1 MTLLLD
7 LTRDQLQELMTSW
20 GEPAYRGKQI
30 YDWLHKNLV
39 TDPAQM
45 TNLPKA
51 LRERLAA
58 ETFIDPLQPL
68 MQKDDRTGE
77 TRKVLFRLPDGA
89 TIEVVLMLYDKRR
102 TVCISTQVG
111 CGIGCPFCAT
121 GLGGLVRNLS
131 PGEIIAQVHWFER
144 WLREDNPD
152 SEGLAVTRPSR
163 VTNIVVMGMGEPL
176 ANYNATMQALGA
188 IADPKTFALSARNI
202 TLSTA
207 GLVPKIERLAEE
219 PLPIR
224 LAVSL
229 HAPTDRLRNKLVPIN
244 KRYGLNALMAA
255 LHKYQRQTNRR
266 VTFEYAMMQG
276 INDSVEQANL
286 LADLL
291 LPLKHAHVNL
301 IPLNPTPGSPYQ
313 PSSREVVRRFQRVLE
328 DAGLTTTVRLRRG
341 VEISAGCGQLRQAA
355 QQADMTS
362 FQLDNKKSRQG
373 KK

>member
-1 MTLLLD
+1 MTKTLLLD
-7 LTRDQLQELMTSW
+7 LTRDQLRELVQSW
-20 GEPAYRGKQI
+20 GEPAYRGNQI

-45 TNLPKA
+45 TNLPKK

-58 ETFIDPLQPL
+58 ETFINPLELIVQV
-68 MQKDDRTGE
+68 DDARGE
-77 TRKVLFRLPDGA
+77 TRKALFRLPDGS

-144 WLREDNPD
+144 WLRQESAD
-152 SEGLAVTRPSR
+152 SEGLAVQRPTR

-176 ANYNATMQALGA
+176 ANYEATMQALRA

-202 TLSTA
+202 TLSTV
-207 GLVPKIERLAEE
+207 GLAPHIEQLAEE
-219 PLPIR
+219 SLPIR

-244 KRYGLNALMAA
+244 KRYNLSKLMDALVR
-255 LHKYQRQTNRR
+255 YQEKTRRR
-266 VTFEYAMMQG
+266 VTFEYAMMRG
-276 INDSVEQANL
+276 INDAVEQAHL

-291 LPLKHAHVNL
+291 TPLRKAHVNL

-313 PSSREVVRRFQRVLE
+313 PSSTEAVRRFQQALE
-328 DAGLTTTVRLRRG
+328 DAGVTTTVRLRRG
-341 VEISAGCGQLRQAA
+341 VEISAGCGQLRQAT
-355 QQADMTS
+355 QQPEVLK
-362 FQLDNKKSRQG
+362 FIRQ
-373 KK
+373 

>member
-1 MTLLLD
+1 MSSKPLLLD
-7 LTRDQLQELMTSW
+7 LAPTQLQDLMKSW

-30 YDWLHKNLV
+30 YEWLHKNLV

-58 ETFIDPLQPL
+58 ETAINPLELIVQV
-68 MQKDDRTGE
+68 DDDAGE
-77 TRKVLFRLPDGA
+77 TRKALFRLPDGS

-144 WLREDNPD
+144 WLRQESGD
-152 SEGLAVTRPSR
+152 SEGLVVQRPTR

-176 ANYNATMQALGA
+176 ANYAATMQALRA

-202 TLSTA
+202 TLSTS
-207 GLVPKIERLAEE
+207 GLVPKIDRLAEE
-219 PLPIR
+219 KFPIR

-244 KRYGLNALMAA
+244 KRYGLAGLMSA
-255 LHKYQRQTNRR
+255 LHRYQEKTNRR
-266 VTFEYAMMQG
+266 VTFEYAMMRG
-276 INDSVEQANL
+276 INDAVEQAHL

-313 PSSREVVRRFQRVLE
+313 PSARETVLAFQQVLE
-328 DAGLTTTVRLRRG
+328 NAGITTTVRLRRG
-341 VEISAGCGQLRQAA
+341 VEISAGCGQLRQAK
-355 QQADMTS
+355 QQPDVLK
-362 FQLDNKKSRQG
+362 FIRN
-373 KK
+373 

>member
-1 MTLLLD
+1 MPKTLLLD
-7 LTRDQLQELMTSW
+7 LTREQLQALMKSW
-20 GEPAYRGKQI
+20 GQPGYRGNQI
-30 YDWLHKNLV
+30 YEWLHKNLV
-39 TDPAQM
+39 TDPEQM

-58 ETFIDPLQPL
+58 ETFINPLELIVQV
-68 MQKDDRTGE
+68 DDEAGE
-77 TRKVLFRLPDGA
+77 TRKALFRLPDGSS
-89 TIEVVLMLYDKRR
+89 IEVVLMLYDKRR

-144 WLREDNPD
+144 WLRAENPD
-152 SEGLAVTRPSR
+152 SEGLAVQRPSR

-176 ANYNATMQALGA
+176 TNYDATMQALRA
-188 IADPKTFALSARNI
+188 IADPRTFALSARNI
-202 TLSTA
+202 TLSTS
-207 GLVPKIERLAEE
+207 GLIPRIDRLAEE
-219 PLPIR
+219 RFPIR

-255 LHKYQRQTNRR
+255 LHRYQAKTNRR
-266 VTFEYAMMQG
+266 VTFEYAMMRG
-276 INDSVEQANL
+276 INDAVEQADL

-313 PSSREVVRRFQRVLE
+313 PSARETVLAFQKVLE
-328 DAGLTTTVRLRRG
+328 DAGITTTVRLRRG
-341 VEISAGCGQLRQAA
+341 VEISAGCGQLRQAK
-355 QQADMTS
+355 QQPEMLKFIRSDA
-362 FQLDNKKSRQG
+362 
-373 KK
+373 

>member
-1 MTLLLD
+1 MSKTFLLD
-7 LTRDQLQELMTSW
+7 LTRPQLQDLMKSW
-20 GEPAYRGKQI
+20 GQPAYRGNQI
-30 YDWLHKNLV
+30 YEWLHKNLV
-39 TDPAQM
+39 TSPAQM

-58 ETFIDPLQPL
+58 ETVINPLELIVQV
-68 MQKDDRTGE
+68 DDDAGE
-77 TRKVLFRLPDGA
+77 TRKALFRLPDGS

-144 WLREDNPD
+144 WLRQDDRD
-152 SEGLAVTRPSR
+152 SEGLVVERPTR

-176 ANYNATMQALGA
+176 ANYDATMQALRA
-188 IADPKTFALSARNI
+188 IADPKTFSLSARNI
-202 TLSTA
+202 TLSTS
-207 GLVPKIERLAEE
+207 GLIPKIDRLAEE
-219 PLPIR
+219 QFPIR

-244 KRYGLNALMAA
+244 KRYGLSALMSA
-255 LHKYQRQTNRR
+255 LHRYQDKTNRR
-266 VTFEYAMMQG
+266 VTFEYAMMRG
-276 INDSVEQANL
+276 INDAVEQANL

-313 PSSREVVRRFQRVLE
+313 PSARETVVAFQQTLE
-328 DAGLTTTVRLRRG
+328 DAGVTTTVRLRRG
-341 VEISAGCGQLRQAA
+341 VEISAGCGQLRQAK
-355 QQADMTS
+355 QQPDVLK
-362 FQLDNKKSRQG
+362 FIPK
-373 KK
+373 

>member
-1 MTLLLD
+1 M
-7 LTRDQLQELMTSW
+7 QSW
-20 GEPAYRGKQI
+20 GQPAYRGNQI
-30 YDWLHKNLV
+30 YEWLHKNLV

-58 ETFIDPLQPL
+58 ETFINPLELIVQ
-68 MQKDDRTGE
+68 MDDARGE
-77 TRKVLFRLPDGA
+77 TRKALFRLPDGS

-121 GLGGLVRNLS
+121 GQGGLVRNLS

-144 WLREDNPD
+144 WLRQDNPD
-152 SEGLAVTRPSR
+152 SEGLVVQRPTR

-176 ANYNATMQALGA
+176 ANYDATIQALRA

-202 TLSTA
+202 TLSTV
-207 GLVPKIERLAEE
+207 GLVPKIDQLAEE
-219 PLPIR
+219 SLPIR

-244 KRYGLNALMAA
+244 KRYHLPKLMDALVR
-255 LHKYQRQTNRR
+255 YQEKTHRR
-266 VTFEYAMMQG
+266 VTFEYAMMRG
-276 INDSVEQANL
+276 INDSVEQAHL
-286 LADLL
+286 LVDLIS
-291 LPLKHAHVNL
+291 PLRKAHVNL

-313 PSSREVVRRFQRVLE
+313 PSSPEAIRRFQQVLE
-328 DAGLTTTVRLRRG
+328 EGGITTTVRLRRG
-341 VEISAGCGQLRQAA
+341 VEISAGCGQLRQAV
-355 QQADMTS
+355 QQPEILKFIHTS
-362 FQLDNKKSRQG
+362 
-373 KK
+373 

>member
-1 MTLLLD
+1 MSSKPLLLD
-7 LTRDQLQELMTSW
+7 LAPTQLQDLMKSW

-30 YDWLHKNLV
+30 YEWLHKNLV

-45 TNLPKA
+45 TNLPKT

-58 ETFIDPLQPL
+58 ETAINPLELIVQV
-68 MQKDDRTGE
+68 DDDAGE
-77 TRKVLFRLPDGA
+77 TRKALFRLPDGS

-144 WLREDNPD
+144 WLRQESGD
-152 SEGLAVTRPSR
+152 SEGLVVQRPTR

-176 ANYNATMQALGA
+176 ANYAATMQALRA

-202 TLSTA
+202 TLSTS
-207 GLVPKIERLAEE
+207 GLIPKIDRLAEE
-219 PLPIR
+219 KFPIR

-244 KRYGLNALMAA
+244 KRYGLAGLMSA
-255 LHKYQRQTNRR
+255 LHRYQEKTNRR
-266 VTFEYAMMQG
+266 VTFEYAMMRG
-276 INDSVEQANL
+276 INDAVEQAHL

-313 PSSREVVRRFQRVLE
+313 PSSRETVLAFQQVLE
-328 DAGLTTTVRLRRG
+328 NAGITTTVRLRRG
-341 VEISAGCGQLRQAA
+341 VEISAGCGQLRQAK
-355 QQADMTS
+355 QQPDVLK
-362 FQLDNKKSRQG
+362 FIRN
-373 KK
+373 

>member
-1 MTLLLD
+1 MSKIFLLD
-7 LTRDQLQELMTSW
+7 LTRPQLQDLMKSW
-20 GEPAYRGKQI
+20 GQPAYRGNQI

-58 ETFIDPLQPL
+58 ETYINPLELIVQV
-68 MQKDDRTGE
+68 DDDAGE
-77 TRKVLFRLPDGA
+77 TRTALFRLPDGS

-144 WLREDNPD
+144 WLRQDNPD
-152 SEGLAVTRPSR
+152 SEGLAVQRPSR

-176 ANYNATMQALGA
+176 ANYDATMQALRA

-202 TLSTA
+202 TLSTS
-207 GLVPKIERLAEE
+207 GLIPKIDRLAEE
-219 PLPIR
+219 QFPIR

-229 HAPTDRLRNKLVPIN
+229 HAPTDRLRNKLAPIN

-255 LHKYQRQTNRR
+255 LHRYQDKTHRR
-266 VTFEYAMMQG
+266 VTFEYAMMRG
-276 INDSVEQANL
+276 INDAAEQAHL

-291 LPLKHAHVNL
+291 LPLKTAHVNL

-313 PSSREVVRRFQRVLE
+313 PSPREAVRRFQQILE
-328 DAGLTTTVRLRRG
+328 DAGVTTTVRLRRG
-341 VEISAGCGQLRQAA
+341 VEISAGCGQLRQAK
-355 QQADMTS
+355 QQPEVLKFIRS
-362 FQLDNKKSRQG
+362 
-373 KK
+373 